1 MLNIEEVNPHLRGGR
16 VENHLGKTTPSTLD
30 RYSNPDL
37 PVISSLVYC
46 KRDALDHAA
55 TEVDLNVSPFSY
67 GSGLRCAGR
76 KSSMYRSPA
85 SVAAWSKTLLSQNIK
100 IRLPMTEGR
109 SRFESQLG
117 PGPVRNIQVLYS
129 DFSRIMVQWLAPL
142 DNGCPRSGFRYCL
155 TDLDSGTEL
164 SCHTTN
170 TFTYTSNGLSSCTWY
185 LIEVTTLGQVGY
197 LDSSTERLNE
207 TTSTN
212 DIPDPV
218 TDLQVTHL
226 NTYDI
231 SVRWTRPSNTNCDL
245 SYTICWN
252 DSGVTDAEVCHATGI
267 TSDSTPSINIT
278 ALNSCT
284 DYDIRVASVGEGEM
298 SDNAS
303 VTVRTPGSAR
313 SLKSLSTSDVTSSSF
328 TVNWEI
334 SDDSLRCGH
343 TLDVCTT
350 RVATADKYCVLGTP
364 GDHWERKGLAACS
377 LYHVDA
383 VLRVGLHVFSPVN
396 HSVVT
401 TRADNTMITSAQ
413 VVNVNTSEIS
423 ILWVPVYPGSPCA
436 LGYQVCWGVIGVT
449 SPTCR
454 TDVSRDVTEFTVTG
468 LQSGTSY
475 NLQVMAMF
483 EGNQVSLPYL
493 LSATTSV
500 GSPVT
505 SLRVTSVNTYNFEV
519 QWTCLTSPSCTL
531 DYEICWTDL
540 SSSNSSGCTP
550 TGEISD
556 STPSFIIPGLN
567 SCTDYDITVSTTTA
581 GGTFFEASVLART
594 PATARS
600 LRSLTASEVLDSSFV
615 LNWEILDDS
624 VRCGH
629 ALDICATSTVSN
641 DRYCSLNAT
650 GNQWQVTGLQP
661 CSRYSVGATLTV
673 DSQVLPPKNLS
684 VFTASYNSTMIQSA
698 QVVSVSTSEISLS
711 WIPVYPGS
719 PCALGYR
726 VCWGV
731 KGADVSLQ
739 ICRSNLST
747 DATSFTIT
755 QLQSDT
761 NYDITLE
768 AWLGGSIF
776 SEQWSSDALTNVG
789 SPVTSLRVKSVN
801 TYNFEVQWTCL
812 TSPSCT
818 LDYEIFGSPV
828 TSLRVTSVNT
838 YNFEVQ
844 WTCLTSPSCTL
855 DYDVCWT
862 DLSSSNSS
870 GCTPTGEISDSTPS
884 FIIPGLNSCTDYN
897 ITVSTTTAGGT
908 FFETSVLARTPLS
921 AESLRSLSAASVTN
935 TSFVVWWEIPE
946 NSARCGYSLD
956 ICASNLY
963 TNHKYCTSNATG
975 TKWERVGLEA
985 CSLYDVTAT
994 LSVGH
999 HVLPPVY
1006 ISVATSRP
1014 NDTMLE
1020 SVSVADMSR
1029 NNISVS
1035 WVPIYPGLPCS
1046 LGYQVCWG
1054 VAGVDPTIQACS
1066 SDLPRDARN
1075 FTIAG
1080 LRRRTNYTV
1089 QVMAR
1094 FDGDVMSPPVQVVA
1108 LTAVFS
1114 VPSTSNVVSARAKR
1128 KALSAPGR
1136 RPLVESYTSYSV
1148 IVP

>member
-1 MLNIEEVNPHLRGGR
+1 MG
-16 VENHLGKTTPSTLD
+16 
-30 RYSNPDL
+30 
-37 PVISSLVYC
+37 
-46 KRDALDHAA
+46 
-55 TEVDLNVSPFSY
+55 
-67 GSGLRCAGR
+67 
-76 KSSMYRSPA
+76 
-85 SVAAWSKTLLSQNIK
+85 
-100 IRLPMTEGR
+100 
-109 SRFESQLG
+109 
-117 PGPVRNIQVLYS
+117 
-129 DFSRIMVQWLAPL
+129 
-142 DNGCPRSGFRYCL
+142 
-155 TDLDSGTEL
+155 
-164 SCHTTN
+164 
-170 TFTYTSNGLSSCTWY
+170 
-185 LIEVTTLGQVGY
+185 
-197 LDSSTERLNE
+197 
-207 TTSTN
+207 
-212 DIPDPV
+212 
-218 TDLQVTHL
+218 
-226 NTYDI
+226 
-231 SVRWTRPSNTNCDL
+231 
-245 SYTICWN
+245 
-252 DSGVTDAEVCHATGI
+252 
-267 TSDSTPSINIT
+267 
-278 ALNSCT
+278 
-284 DYDIRVASVGEGEM
+284 
-298 SDNAS
+298 
-303 VTVRTPGSAR
+303 
-313 SLKSLSTSDVTSSSF
+313 
-328 TVNWEI
+328 
-334 SDDSLRCGH
+334 DD
-343 TLDVCTT
+343 
-350 RVATADKYCVLGTP
+350 
-364 GDHWERKGLAACS
+364 
-377 LYHVDA
+377 
-383 VLRVGLHVFSPVN
+383 
-396 HSVVT
+396 
-401 TRADNTMITSAQ
+401 TMITSAQ
-413 VVNVNTSEIS
+413 VVNVSTSELS
-423 ILWVPVYPGSPCA
+423 VSWVPVYPGSPCA
-436 LGYQVCWGVIGVT
+436 LGYQVCWAVY
-449 SPTCR
+449 R

-475 NLQVMAMF
+475 DFEVVALF
-483 EGNQVSLPYL
+483 EGNQMSLPYL
-493 LSATTSV
+493 LSGTTAVCESRL
-500 GSPVT
+500 ST
-505 SLRVTSVNTYNFEV
+505 LIASEV
-519 QWTCLTSPSCTL
+519 HWTCLTSPSCTL
-531 DYEICWTDL
+531 DYDVCWTDL
-540 SSSNSSGCTP
+540 SSGNSSGCTP

-567 SCTDYDITVSTTTA
+567 SCTDYNITVSTTTA
-581 GGTFFEASVLART
+581 GGTYFEASALART

-600 LRSLTASEVLDSSFV
+600 LRSLTASDVLDSSFV

-661 CSRYSVGATLTV
+661 CSRYNVGATLTV

-698 QVVSVSTSEISLS
+698 QVVSVSTSEISIS

-731 KGADVSLQ
+731 KGADISLQ

-747 DATSFTIT
+747 DATSFTIA

-768 AWLGGSIF
+768 AWLGGGVF

-801 TYNFEVQWTCL
+801 TYSFEVH
-812 TSPSCT
+812 
-818 LDYEIFGSPV
+818 
-828 TSLRVTSVNT
+828 
-838 YNFEVQ
+838 

-862 DLSSSNSS
+862 DLSSGNSS

-908 FFETSVLARTPLS
+908 YFEASVRARTPATARSLRSLTASDVLDSSFVLNWEILDDSARCGHALDICATSTVSNDRYCSLNATGNQWQVTGLQPCSRYNVGATLTVDSQVLPPKNLSVFTASYKIAVEQGKGAGYQKPIFRKTAPEHHPAILATETETTRHKLIVKDGTMIQSAQVVSVSTSEISISWIPVYPGSPCALGYRVCWGVKGADISLQICRSNLSTDATSFTIAQLQSDTNYDITLEAWLGGGVFSEQWSSDALTNVCESSLSTLTASEVHWTCLTSPSCTLDYDVCWTDLSSGNSSGCTPTGEISDSTPSFIIHGLNSCTDYNITVSTTTVGGTYFEASVRARTPLS

-935 TSFVVWWEIPE
+935 TSFVVQWEIPE
-946 NSARCGYSLD
+946 NSVRCGHSLEV
-956 ICASNLY
+956 CASNLY

-975 TKWERVGLEA
+975 SKWERVGLEA

-1014 NDTMLE
+1014 SRAIICPEGWPVTVPDDTMLE
-1020 SVSVADMSR
+1020 SMSVADMTR

-1035 WVPIYPGLPCS
+1035 WVPMYPGLPCS

-1094 FDGDVMSPPVQVVA
+1094 FDGDVMSLPVQVVA
-1108 LTAVFS
+1108 LTAVHPARIRAS
-1114 VPSTSNVVSARAKR
+1114 ISPSSASQSNMRVT
-1128 KALSAPGR
+1128 P
-1136 RPLVESYTSYSV
+1136 
-1148 IVP
+1148 

>member
-1 MLNIEEVNPHLRGGR
+1 MFTNQLTGLGMLNIEEVNPHLRGGR

-30 RYSNPDL
+30 RYSNLDL
-37 PVISSLVYC
+37 PVIRSLVYC

-252 DSGVTDAEVCHATGI
+252 DSGATDAEVCHATGI

-284 DYDIRVASVGEGEM
+284 DYDIRVASVGGGEM

-313 SLKSLSTSDVTSSSF
+313 KYVRGNRASLYLWGVVASGDRTAHSLSTSDVTSSSF

-364 GDHWERKGLAACS
+364 GDRWERKGLTVCS

-401 TRADNTMITSAQ
+401 TRAGNTMIASAQ

-423 ILWVPVYPGSPCA
+423 ISWVPVYPGSPCA
-436 LGYQVCWGVIGVT
+436 LGYQVCWGVI
-449 SPTCR
+449 
-454 TDVSRDVTEFTVTG
+454 
-468 LQSGTSY
+468 
-475 NLQVMAMF
+475 
-483 EGNQVSLPYL
+483 
-493 LSATTSV
+493 V

-531 DYEICWTDL
+531 DYDVCWTDL

-567 SCTDYDITVSTTTA
+567 SCTDYNITVSTTTA

-641 DRYCSLNAT
+641 DSLNAT

-661 CSRYSVGATLTV
+661 CSRYNVGATLTV

-761 NYDITLE
+761 SFDITLE

-818 LDYEIFGSPV
+818 LDYEI
-828 TSLRVTSVNT
+828 
-838 YNFEVQ
+838 
-844 WTCLTSPSCTL
+844 
-855 DYDVCWT
+855 CWT

-908 FFETSVLARTPLS
+908 FFEASVLARTP
-921 AESLRSLSAASVTN
+921 ATARSLRSLAASDVLDS
-935 TSFVVWWEIPE
+935 SFVLNWEILDD
-946 NSARCGYSLD
+946 SARCGHALD
-956 ICASNLY
+956 ICATSTVSNDR
-963 TNHKYCTSNATG
+963 YCSLNATG
-975 TKWERVGLEA
+975 NQWQVTGLQPCSRYNVG
-985 CSLYDVTAT
+985 AT
-994 LSVGH
+994 LTVDSQ
-999 HVLPPVY
+999 VLPPKNL
-1006 ISVATSRP
+1006 SVFTASYKRVLMYT
-1014 NDTMLE
+1014 NIVWECGNTQHL
-1020 SVSVADMSR
+1020 R
-1029 NNISVS
+1029 N
-1035 WVPIYPGLPCS
+1035 
-1046 LGYQVCWG
+1046 
-1054 VAGVDPTIQACS
+1054 
-1066 SDLPRDARN
+1066 
-1075 FTIAG
+1075 
-1080 LRRRTNYTV
+1080 
-1089 QVMAR
+1089 
-1094 FDGDVMSPPVQVVA
+1094 
-1108 LTAVFS
+1108 
-1114 VPSTSNVVSARAKR
+1114 
-1128 KALSAPGR
+1128 
-1136 RPLVESYTSYSV
+1136 
-1148 IVP
+1148 